1 MKDTINLKNKLDQQA
16 MLKGIDYTNTDN
28 MAHGTPDRMTVAFA
42 YANGYKDG
50 AIIEAGKHQEQP
62 TDVTEPVSI
71 HYGEDGQP
79 DGIRVCAL
87 DEDFI
92 IALHDAFD
100 GEDVDYEKASTV
112 SLFTDKQV
120 YLYYYYLD
128 DINRLMEEAGGEPL
142 DDAWYWT
149 KTPSAGSVGG
159 QLIFHGTYGYLY
171 SNGRVGTYRVRVSL
185 ALNTK
190 NH

>member
-1 MKDTINLKNKLDQQA
+1 MNKEEILKQVNFDLEKAKAIHEWLTADTDQKPINLPPI
-16 MLKGIDYTNTDN
+16 G
-28 MAHGTPDRMTVAFA
+28 
-42 YANGYKDG
+42 
-50 AIIEAGKHQEQP
+50 
-62 TDVTEPVSI
+62 VTAPVSI
-71 HYGEDGQP
+71 HHGEDGKP

-92 IALHDAFD
+92 IALHDEFD
-100 GEDVDYEKASTV
+100 GEDVNYEKASTV
-112 SLFTDKQV
+112 SIFTEKQV

-149 KTPSAGSVGG
+149 KTPSARSVNF
-159 QLIFHGTYGYLY
+159 QLIFIGAFGGLTL
-171 SNGRVGTYRVRVSL
+171 SSRLVTSRVRVSL

-190 NH
+190 NP

>member
-1 MKDTINLKNKLDQQA
+1 MNKEEILNQVNFDLEKAKAIHEWLTADTDQKPINLPPI
-16 MLKGIDYTNTDN
+16 G
-28 MAHGTPDRMTVAFA
+28 
-42 YANGYKDG
+42 
-50 AIIEAGKHQEQP
+50 
-62 TDVTEPVSI
+62 VTAPVSI
-71 HYGEDGQP
+71 HHGEDGKP

-92 IALHDAFD
+92 IALHDEFY
-100 GEDVDYEKASTV
+100 GEDVDFEKASTV

-128 DINRLMEEAGGEPL
+128 DIKRLMEEAGGEPL

-149 KTPSAGSVGG
+149 KTPSASGVPP
-159 QLIFHGTYGYLY
+159 QLFFRGAYGYLNY
-171 SNGRVGTYRVRVSL
+171 YARIYTGRVRVSL

-190 NH
+190 NP

>member
-1 MKDTINLKNKLDQQA
+1 MAYASSIDKDTKLDRLDIMKAYIEGGTVNEAITACGQQPA
-16 MLKGIDYTNTDN
+16 DSI
-28 MAHGTPDRMTVAFA
+28 P
-42 YANGYKDG
+42 
-50 AIIEAGKHQEQP
+50 
-62 TDVTEPVSI
+62 PVSI
-71 HYGEDGQP
+71 HHGEDGKP

-92 IALHDAFD
+92 IALHDEFD
-100 GEDVDYEKASTV
+100 GEDVNYEKASTV
-112 SLFTDKQV
+112 SLFTEKQV

-149 KTPSAGSVGG
+149 KTPSALSVNG
-159 QLIFHGTYGYLY
+159 QLIFYGTYGHLSYDGRIYY
-171 SNGRVGTYRVRVSL
+171 SRVRVSL

-190 NH
+190 NP